1 MTENEGAT
9 ASSRFPSF
17 FYNYSFSPYSASYA
31 ENRDGNL
38 RMKGGERGFIQVF
51 FITKFQAVKDS
62 VVGVSKSQR
71 SENNS

>member
-17 FYNYSFSPYSASYA
+17 FYNYSYSPYSASYAENKWPILRKFA

-38 RMKGGERGFIQVF
+38 RMKGGERGFIQVPF
-51 FITKFQAVKDS
+51 LQIFST
-62 VVGVSKSQR
+62 GT
-71 SENNS
+71 